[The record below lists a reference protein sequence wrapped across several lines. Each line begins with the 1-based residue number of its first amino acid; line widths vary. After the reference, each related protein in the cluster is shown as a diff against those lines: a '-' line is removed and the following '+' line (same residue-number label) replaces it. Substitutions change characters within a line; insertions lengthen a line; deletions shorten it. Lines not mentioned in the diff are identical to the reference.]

1 MGVLGLYW
9 VWLGVKG
16 FRTLQPEKWARGMF
30 GFSLVTL
37 LVLSA
42 GVAAS
47 PLLS

>member
-30 GFSLVTL
+30 GFSLLVL
-37 LVLSA
+37 LVFCL
-42 GVAAS
+42 GVAS
-47 PLLS
+47 IPLLV